1 MEVGNER
8 VKLFENSNSGVIVVT
23 DDMLENS
30 ISIAVK
36 TSSAA
41 LSATDEAAASKRAKK
56 AVAAAVKRAKVI
68 TIEFSFKAQ
77 GYPRF
82 HGWKEDELRA
92 SCQSPTP
99 STHHPTP
106 ATHHCFHGW
115 KEDEL
120 RASCQSP
127 TPSTHHPTPAT
138 HHCFHGWKEDELRAS
153 CQSPTPGDHY
163 ETTMISFVFNSSK
176 LTAGNFKH
184 WTPFFQNSKKKKV
197 EPKSAGL

>member
-30 ISIAVK
+30 ISIEVK
-36 TSSAA
+36 TSSTV

-99 STHHPTP
+99 
-106 ATHHCFHGW
+106 
-115 KEDEL
+115 
-120 RASCQSP
+120 
-127 TPSTHHPTPAT
+127 
-138 HHCFHGWKEDELRAS
+138 
-153 CQSPTPGDHY
+153 GDHY

-184 WTPFFQNSKKKKV
+184 WMPFFQNSKKKKV